1 MLNFFITW
9 VVSAI
14 SLGITAYIVPG
25 FNISSWQAAAV
36 GVVVM
41 ALVNAIIK
49 PIITIFTLPLT
60 ILTLG
65 LFLFVVNAI
74 SISLVA
80 YLTPGFS
87 ISSFWAALFGSI
99 VLSLVSSL
107 LNRIL
112 DQSNNLLD

>member
-1 MLNFFITW
+1 MLNFFLTW
-9 VVSAI
+9 VISAI

-25 FNISSWQAAAV
+25 FTISSWQAAAV

-41 ALVNAIIK
+41 ALVNAIVK

-65 LFLFVVNAI
+65 LFLLVVNAI

-80 YLTPGFS
+80 YFTPGFS

-99 VLSLVSSL
+99 VLSLVSSFFNQFL
-107 LNRIL
+107 G
-112 DQSNNLLD
+112 QSNNQLD

>member
-1 MLNFFITW
+1 MPSFIITW
-9 VVSAI
+9 ILTAI
-14 SLGITAYIVPG
+14 SLLITAYLVPG
-25 FNISSWQAAAV
+25 FQLDTVTAAAIGAIV
-36 GVVVM
+36 LGF
-41 ALVNAIIK
+41 VNAIVR
-49 PIITIFTLPLT
+49 PLMVLLTLPLT

-65 LFLFVVNAI
+65 LFLLVVNAI

-107 LNRIL
+107 LGTFLGRNK
-112 DQSNNLLD
+112 D